1 MLDAFSLTFVSIFV
15 AMDIVGTLPLFM
27 SMTRRLSSEGRR
39 QIVDNSM
46 LVAVGVAILFLFVG
60 NGIFRFLG
68 ITLFDFK
75 IAGGLV
81 LLLVAL
87 ADLVGGPEATKQ
99 SSGSTGVVPL
109 AVPLITG
116 PGVIT
121 SMTLQVSNAGYSVT
135 FFALF
140 LNYLLAW
147 GILRN
152 SESVTRVIGKDG
164 TVVISKVAALLLSAI
179 AVAMIRSGVFEAI
192 AAFKLGRVEF

>member
-27 SMTRRLSSEGRR
+27 SMTRRLSSEGRKK
-39 QIVDNSM
+39 IVDTSM
-46 LVAVGVAILFLFVG
+46 LVAFAVAIVFLFIG
-60 NGIFRFLG
+60 NKIFQFLG

-87 ADLVGGPEATKQ
+87 ADLLGGPEATKQ

-116 PGVIT
+116 PGVIAT
-121 SMTLQVSNAGYSVT
+121 MALQVNNAGYHVT
-135 FFALF
+135 FVAVA

-147 GILRN
+147 FILRN
-152 SESVTRVIGKDG
+152 SETVTRVIGNDG
-164 TVVISKVAALLLSAI
+164 TVVISKLAALLLAAI
-179 AVAMIRSGVFEAI
+179 AVAMIRSGLFEAV
-192 AAFKLGRVEF
+192 AVFKLGKIG